1 MIGRIPVTITRVIL
15 SCLSAEG
22 LYVIVLAVEV
32 SEPVAR
38 RSRARQMWESLF
50 GPLPGRS
57 TPSSHNDIMDGRGA
71 TPYSSFQSAPPLGNT
86 SADVNISREGFSL
99 TIQLFAS
106 QSHQPHLHFRTFRTA
121 IMSAPHSQK
130 KDAFGT
136 DSPPLEATQAGGEE
150 PMGVSSI
157 SGEKPKGVPDQQ
169 QRGGARARPYTYR
182 RFRCSLNLRL
192 VQSISRTT
200 GRSLTLQVGRLQ
212 RA

>member
-1 MIGRIPVTITRVIL
+1 MIERAECVRGRPRREATE
-15 SCLSAEG
+15 S
-22 LYVIVLAVEV
+22 
-32 SEPVAR
+32 VAQ
-38 RSRARQMWESLF
+38 RSRTREMWESLF

-57 TPSSHNDIMDGRGA
+57 TPSSHNDVMDGRGV
-71 TPYSSFQSAPPLGNT
+71 TPYSSFQSAPPLGNAP
-86 SADVNISREGFSL
+86 ADVNINREGFSL

-106 QSHQPHLHFRTFRTA
+106 QSHQSRLNSRTFRTA

-169 QRGGARARPYTYR
+169 QRGGAHARPY
-182 RFRCSLNLRL
+182 
-192 VQSISRTT
+192 
-200 GRSLTLQVGRLQ
+200 
-212 RA
+212 A